1 MLIEFAQELQ
11 PISGITYW
19 FLVINALASLIFT
32 IVVTIGGVFD
42 LKFLINALKSEK
54 GDDMDD
60 GRVIKDD
67 ESGKVIDQK

>member
-1 MLIEFAQELQ
+1 MNIEFAQELQ

-42 LKFLINALKSEK
+42 LKFLINALKSEDT
-54 GDDMDD
+54 DDQDD
-60 GRVIKDD
+60 GRVIKDE
-67 ESGKVIDQK
+67 ESGKVD